1 MPIMT
6 DQTPEGSDAANEAV
20 GRADISRIM
29 NMIPHRYPFL
39 LVDAVEEIRKGH
51 SAVGIKNVTI
61 NEPFFQGHFPG
72 APIMPGV
79 LIVEALA
86 QTAAVMV
93 VDTLGR
99 EGEDLLV
106 YFMTVDKCRFR
117 NRVVPGDRLEL
128 HVRVIRGRGKI
139 WKFWGE
145 GRVNGQIA
153 AECEF
158 SAMIVAPDDRA
169 REPAARG

>member
-1 MPIMT
+1 MS
-6 DQTPEGSDAANEAV
+6 DQEPGGAEAV

-39 LVDAVEEIRKGH
+39 LVDAVEEIVPST
-51 SAVGIKNVTI
+51 SAIGIKNVTI

-93 VDTLGR
+93 VHTLDK

-117 NRVVPGDRLEL
+117 ERVVPGDRLEL
-128 HVRVIRGRGKI
+128 HVKVIRGRGKI

-145 GRVNGQIA
+145 GKVNGKTV

-158 SAMIVAPDDRA
+158 SAMIVDESDSRRA
-169 REPAARG
+169 PAAR

>member
-1 MPIMT
+1 MT
-6 DQTPEGSDAANEAV
+6 DQTAGGSDAAKDAV
-20 GRADISRIM
+20 GRADIARIM

-39 LVDAVEEIRKGH
+39 LVDSVEDIRRNE
-51 SAVGIKNVTI
+51 SAVGMKNVTI

-86 QTAAVMV
+86 QTAAVLV
-93 VDTLGR
+93 VDTLGK

-117 NRVVPGDRLEL
+117 QRVVPGDRLEL
-128 HVRVIRGRGKI
+128 HVRVIRGRGRI

-145 GRVNGQIA
+145 GRVNGQVA

-158 SAMIVAPDDRA
+158 SAMIVSPEDRV
-169 REPAARG
+169 RQPASRG